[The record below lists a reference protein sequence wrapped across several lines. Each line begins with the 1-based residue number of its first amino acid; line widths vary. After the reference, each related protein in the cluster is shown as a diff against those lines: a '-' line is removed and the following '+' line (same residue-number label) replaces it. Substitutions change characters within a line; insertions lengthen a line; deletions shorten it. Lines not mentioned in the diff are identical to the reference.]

1 MAEYKSA
8 LGGLSV
14 LIGFIAYA
22 VYFKGIFKNWIKPH
36 VFSWLIWGVVITI
49 AFAAQVVKGG
59 GAGTWNTG
67 ITALMCFVIA
77 GLAYPRGTKDFSTYD
92 WISLAGAFAA
102 LLLWILLKE
111 PTGSV
116 IILCVINVCATIP
129 TLRKSYGYPQEE
141 SAITFTLNGLK
152 FVIAIMAL
160 QSYSLA
166 TWLFPAVV
174 FLGNVAIISVILIRR
189 KQLNPQSAGEQK
201 HNARWHV

>member
-36 VFSWLIWGVVITI
+36 VFSWLIWGVFITI
-49 AFAAQVVKGG
+49 AFASQVEKGG

-77 GLAYPRGTKDFSTYD
+77 GLAYPRGRRDFSIYD
-92 WISLAGAFAA
+92 WISLVGAFAA
-102 LLLWILLKE
+102 LLLWILVKE
-111 PTGSV
+111 PTGAV

-174 FLGNVAIISVILIRR
+174 FVGNVAIISVILIRR
-189 KQLNPQSAGEQK
+189 KQLNPQRVEERK
-201 HNARWHV
+201 